1 MKENKIMTIYM
12 ESLRERILETAM
24 SAFAKEGVKAVKMD
38 DIARRLSISKR
49 TLYEIY
55 ENKESLLCEG
65 LKKYKTE
72 KEREQTEIYKNSKNV
87 MDTILYVYRQKVVEF
102 KKTCPEFY
110 AEIVKYPS
118 VVKLFQEDRQ
128 LSHER
133 MMIFLKRGVD
143 EGYFRSDVNLE
154 LASKMFDAISVY
166 IMKNQLYKQFTIEQ
180 LFHDFVF
187 VSLRGFC
194 TPEGVRILDE
204 NLNSEPDTAL

>member
-1 MKENKIMTIYM
+1 MKEDKSMTIYM
-12 ESLRERILETAM
+12 RSLRNRILETAM
-24 SAFAKEGVKAVKMD
+24 RAFAKEGVRAVKMD
-38 DIARRLSISKR
+38 DIAKKLSISKR

-72 KEREQTEIYKNSKNV
+72 KEKEQTEIYIRSKNV
-87 MDTILYVYRQKVVEF
+87 MDTILYVYRQKVEEF

-110 AEIVKYPS
+110 ADIVRYPS

-128 LSHER
+128 QSHER
-133 MMIFLKRGVD
+133 MIIFLKRGVD
-143 EGYFRSDVNLE
+143 EGYFRNDVNLE
-154 LASKMFDAISVY
+154 LASKMFDAISGY
-166 IMKNQLYKQFTIEQ
+166 IMEKQLYKEFTIEQ

-194 TPEGVRILDE
+194 TPEGVRVLDE
-204 NLNSEPDTAL
+204 NFNNERDIAL